1 MKRLSAVR
9 VLIAGSV
16 TALLIAISFTSSPA
30 EAQTGTCS
38 LNTVRGTHAAQV
50 SGWVGSGSARVPYS
64 EAGFVSIDGHGNITG
79 ESTFSLDG
87 VVGSRSIAGTYT
99 VDPETCTGEA
109 TSSIGTFFF
118 VIGDNGKQMRIV
130 GTTPGTTVHGESIR
144 Q

>member
-9 VLIAGSV
+9 FLIAGSLAAV
-16 TALLIAISFTSSPA
+16 LIATSFTSAPA
-30 EAQTGTCS
+30 EAQTGHCS
-38 LNTVRGTHAAQV
+38 LNTIKGTHAAQV
-50 SGWVGSGSARVPYS
+50 SGWVGTGSARVPYA
-64 EAGFVSIDGHGNITG
+64 ETGFVSIDGHGNIAG

-99 VDPETCTGEA
+99 IDPETCTGEA

-118 VIGDNGKQMRIV
+118 VGDNGKQMRIV
-130 GTTPGTTVHGESIR
+130 ATTPGTTVHGESIR